1 MPEAPLFEKPR
12 QWETDACWSLLGRQ
26 RQRGQP
32 AGVSYIC
39 PYNTVVLLLTTWTLL
54 QMGVD
59 LSPRNSVDTAIAIRI
74 DLLLDIAAGYSPEVR
89 SSAPRAPDHAAGT
102 KDGDDDDEAC
112 HPTRQPDD
120 VSLTVT
126 SPNPIQHPIQFIWRT
141 GISFGGG
148 RIVHGTSIS
157 AAVCVDGAEGRMPFS
172 ISYRRERVGC
182 L

>member
-59 LSPRNSVDTAIAIRI
+59 LNPRNSVDTTIAIRI

-102 KDGDDDDEAC
+102 KDGDGDDEAC
-112 HPTRQPDD
+112 HPTRQP
-120 VSLTVT
+120 
-126 SPNPIQHPIQFIWRT
+126 IQFIWRT
-141 GISFGGG
+141 GIPFGGG
-148 RIVHGTSIS
+148 RIVHSTSIS
-157 AAVCVDGAEGRMPFS
+157 AAVCVDGAEGRMPYS

>member
-1 MPEAPLFEKPR
+1 MIGTVALFQRSNRYFINDRDGGKHLVWERIDRPEIRQVLIRREAPLFEKPR
-12 QWETDACWSLLGRQ
+12 QWETDVCWSLLGRQ

-74 DLLLDIAAGYSPEVR
+74 DLLLDIAAGHSPEVR

-102 KDGDDDDEAC
+102 KD
-112 HPTRQPDD
+112 Q
-120 VSLTVT
+120 
-126 SPNPIQHPIQFIWRT
+126 
-141 GISFGGG
+141 G
-148 RIVHGTSIS
+148 R
-157 AAVCVDGAEGRMPFS
+157 
-172 ISYRRERVGC
+172 
-182 L
+182 